1 MKLNGLSALAS
12 LIISSALLIPQAVAN
27 TEKVIFQAPTPNEKT
42 RFDSPGTEDVPQYAL
57 RRLAW
62 YLADLPKLTHDN
74 FTLDTHIER
83 GFPNASFP
91 SGPETWVLLDDL
103 NPGRRYEARV
113 CWAATVR
120 NPPMPSACH
129 RNS

>member
-1 MKLNGLSALAS
+1 MKLNGLSMLSS
-12 LIISSALLIPQAVAN
+12 LIISFALLIPQAVAN
-27 TEKVIFQAPTPNEKT
+27 TEKVIFKAPTPDEKT
-42 RFDSPGTEDVPQYAL
+42 TFDAPGTEDVSQYTL

-83 GFPNASFP
+83 GFSNASFP

-103 NPGRRYEARV
+103 NPGTRYEARV

-120 NPPMPSACH
+120 ILPMLSETPW
-129 RNS
+129 R